1 MMKDTIT
8 QCINDSIETKKTV
21 RDQLAGEIEN
31 SARIMIEA
39 LNSGNKVLI
48 CGNGGSAADAQHF
61 AAELMVRFETERD
74 ALPAVALHCDSS
86 NVTACGN
93 DYGYDKVFE
102 RAVSGLGRTGDVLV
116 AISTSGNSPNVML
129 AVDKAKSL
137 GMKVIGLLGK
147 DGGKMR
153 GQNLDSALIVP
164 SKTTA
169 RIQESHIMIIHI
181 WCKLIDQHVNA
192 SKKS

>member
-21 RDQLAGEIEN
+21 RDQLVGEIER
-31 SARIMIEA
+31 SARIMIDA
-39 LNSGNKVLI
+39 LNSGNKILI

-61 AAELMVRFETERD
+61 AAELMVRFEKERD

-102 RAVSGLGRTGDVLV
+102 RALLGLGRAGDVLV

-129 AVDKAKSL
+129 AVEKANSI

-147 DGGKMR
+147 DGGKMKS
-153 GQNLDSALIVP
+153 QKTDSIIVVP
-164 SKTTA
+164 SKVTA

-181 WCKLIDQHVNA
+181 WCKLIDEYVN
-192 SKKS
+192 K

>member
-1 MMKDTIT
+1 MKDTIT
-8 QCINDSIETKKTV
+8 QCINDSIETKKAV
-21 RDQLAGEIEN
+21 RDQLASEIEK
-31 SARIMIEA
+31 SARIMIDA
-39 LNSGNKVLI
+39 LNSGNKILI

-61 AAELMVRFETERD
+61 AAELMVRFEKERD

-102 RAVSGLGRTGDVLV
+102 RAVSGLGQARDVLV

-129 AVDKAKSL
+129 AVDKAKSI

-147 DGGKMR
+147 DGGKMN
-153 GQNLDSALIVP
+153 GQGLDSALIVP

-169 RIQESHIMIIHI
+169 RIQESHITIIHI
-181 WCKLIDQHVNA
+181 WCKLIDEHVNQ
-192 SKKS
+192 